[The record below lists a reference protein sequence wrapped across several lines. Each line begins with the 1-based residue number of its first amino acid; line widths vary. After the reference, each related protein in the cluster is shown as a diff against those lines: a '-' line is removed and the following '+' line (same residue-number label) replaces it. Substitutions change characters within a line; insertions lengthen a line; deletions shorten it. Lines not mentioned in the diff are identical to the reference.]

1 MSQHRP
7 ASLVF
12 DTPDQL
18 SRWLTGRDDGHL
30 QQFDEKHR
38 LTAATAQ
45 AFVLMQQQA
54 RLDGIELALVSS
66 YRSFAQQ
73 QRIWLAK
80 YQGQRPVYDQQQQ
93 LVAMH
98 SLEAEAK
105 IRAIL
110 LYSALPGASRHHWG
124 TDFDLY
130 DKAAVA
136 ADYQVQLLDSEYN
149 SGGPFYPL
157 HLWLE
162 QHAADFGFFRP
173 YRQDT
178 GGVAQELWHLSYAPE
193 ASPLLDAFELWMLQ
207 DAIRQSELPEQE
219 LLLALL
225 PELMQRYVKSICQE
239 S

>member
-1 MSQHRP
+1 MNQTSGSFQW
-7 ASLVF
+7 
-12 DTPDQL
+12 DTQTVL
-18 SRWLTGRDDGHL
+18 ALQLTGRDERHL
-30 QQFDEKHR
+30 QSLDERHR

-45 AFVLMQQQA
+45 AFLEMRQA
-54 RLDGIELALVSS
+54 AAADGIELALLSS

-73 QRIWLAK
+73 QRIWQAK
-80 YQGQRPVYDQQQQ
+80 YQGHRPVFDKQQQQ
-93 LVAMH
+93 LDVAR
-98 SLEAEAK
+98 LDAEAK

-130 DKAAVA
+130 DKAAVP
-136 ADYQVQLLDSEYN
+136 ADYQVQLLDAEYN

-173 YRQDT
+173 YRHDT

-193 ASPLLDAFELWMLQ
+193 AVPLLNAFELWMLQ
-207 DAIRQSELPEQE
+207 QAIEQSELADQP

-225 PELMQRYVKSICQE
+225 PELMQRYVKRICQE